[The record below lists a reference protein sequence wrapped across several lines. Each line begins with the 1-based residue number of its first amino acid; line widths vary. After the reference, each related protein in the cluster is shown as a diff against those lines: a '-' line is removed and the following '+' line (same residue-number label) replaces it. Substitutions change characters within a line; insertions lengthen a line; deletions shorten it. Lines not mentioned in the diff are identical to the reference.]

1 MALPS
6 LVHTELLT
14 VLAERQYCGQAGP
27 RTCRLTGKAGSES
40 CLTDEEDLGLP
51 ASLQN
56 SPADYTRSLHSS
68 RHHSSCSDNSLL
80 SLDSEHGVTDS
91 GAESLGSTQVGQLSH
106 QAARHKMA
114 VRPKRNHAVRAHRR
128 LQQLTE
134 VRPALL
140 VTLSN
145 TSHLQEQE
153 PAQPPQETS
162 LGSLKNKSKSLDKM
176 FAEMSPSSSQLREM
190 AREESNKSSS
200 KQKLKGEQDGNF
212 LSRLFGSKRL
222 RLKTSASKR
231 DGGVQVGRKAVG
243 ETEPQQQ
250 PSPAADPPP
259 VERVTP
265 PRHKH
270 KPPPPPPPD
279 TSPPPGVQVLPPLP
293 TKRSDI
299 IMKKKASLG
308 GAEAQKETQGSHEKF
323 QSSVQS
329 WSLASEGRVR
339 SLVSLNDRLRP
350 AQSLSSES
358 LNTINSLM
366 EEPELLEHT
375 SIVTAGRQ
383 DHDDLQTEAECYLT
397 ENKDVE
403 TCCNSS
409 DGSHLTA
416 EPGHQDESQRSNQ
429 TLHQFKAETSITL
442 AEVKESTGDVE
453 SEAETPLDTQVN
465 EIQPANTATIGGGG
479 AGVFPVVI
487 EGTSS
492 GGEEA
497 VESESVRAVNKL
509 TTTIPTLAEI
519 IANSSHNNASGTI
532 PKSQAIGDNDGHND
546 NDKKGNNKLSKL
558 SSVRH
563 EESPPVQAVENMT
576 RGESDETTKE
586 DILVEVGEENE
597 TTSKCNQMNIK
608 RKPEISPKP
617 VPAPRTFFLRPTS
630 KSSTVLESGG
640 KNELLSVF
648 ARRCTS
654 VSDVE
659 DLKTNTSVG
668 PPPAAPAVPDDKAGT
683 REQDINVKERAKSF
697 SGLQNY
703 QLGPKPFR
711 PLTVT
716 TDKDGEKQK
725 PKVAQ
730 KPTPAPRQFRSFS
743 KLETA
748 NNPPALASL
757 KTVKS
762 ASTLEPQRQE
772 QIKIP
777 TDFQEVRMDQ
787 SLPQSVDVKSS
798 DKNLNHK
805 DEYNLDDIQVRKIAD
820 KFQKNT
826 PPPPKPV
833 RKSTSP
839 PNKKQEDENPEN
851 KNVMNIV
858 TKINSMVVL

>member
-1 MALPS
+1 M
-6 LVHTELLT
+6 
-14 VLAERQYCGQAGP
+14 
-27 RTCRLTGKAGSES
+27 
-40 CLTDEEDLGLP
+40 
-51 ASLQN
+51 
-56 SPADYTRSLHSS
+56 
-68 RHHSSCSDNSLL
+68 DNS
-80 SLDSEHGVTDS
+80 DSDS
-91 GAESLGSTQVGQLSH
+91 DSQTQTR
-106 QAARHKMA
+106 AARHKMA

-134 VRPALL
+134 VRPAPL

-162 LGSLKNKSKSLDKM
+162 LGALKNKSKSLDKM

-403 TCCNSS
+403 TC
-409 DGSHLTA
+409 T
-416 EPGHQDESQRSNQ
+416 
-429 TLHQFKAETSITL
+429 
-442 AEVKESTGDVE
+442 
-453 SEAETPLDTQVN
+453 
-465 EIQPANTATIGGGG
+465 
-479 AGVFPVVI
+479 
-487 EGTSS
+487 
-492 GGEEA
+492 
-497 VESESVRAVNKL
+497 
-509 TTTIPTLAEI
+509 
-519 IANSSHNNASGTI
+519 
-532 PKSQAIGDNDGHND
+532 
-546 NDKKGNNKLSKL
+546 
-558 SSVRH
+558 
-563 EESPPVQAVENMT
+563 
-576 RGESDETTKE
+576 
-586 DILVEVGEENE
+586 
-597 TTSKCNQMNIK
+597 
-608 RKPEISPKP
+608 
-617 VPAPRTFFLRPTS
+617 
-630 KSSTVLESGG
+630 
-640 KNELLSVF
+640 
-648 ARRCTS
+648 
-654 VSDVE
+654 
-659 DLKTNTSVG
+659 
-668 PPPAAPAVPDDKAGT
+668 
-683 REQDINVKERAKSF
+683 
-697 SGLQNY
+697 
-703 QLGPKPFR
+703 
-711 PLTVT
+711 
-716 TDKDGEKQK
+716 
-725 PKVAQ
+725 
-730 KPTPAPRQFRSFS
+730 
-743 KLETA
+743 
-748 NNPPALASL
+748 
-757 KTVKS
+757 
-762 ASTLEPQRQE
+762 
-772 QIKIP
+772 
-777 TDFQEVRMDQ
+777 
-787 SLPQSVDVKSS
+787 
-798 DKNLNHK
+798 
-805 DEYNLDDIQVRKIAD
+805 
-820 KFQKNT
+820 
-826 PPPPKPV
+826 
-833 RKSTSP
+833 
-839 PNKKQEDENPEN
+839 
-851 KNVMNIV
+851 
-858 TKINSMVVL
+858 